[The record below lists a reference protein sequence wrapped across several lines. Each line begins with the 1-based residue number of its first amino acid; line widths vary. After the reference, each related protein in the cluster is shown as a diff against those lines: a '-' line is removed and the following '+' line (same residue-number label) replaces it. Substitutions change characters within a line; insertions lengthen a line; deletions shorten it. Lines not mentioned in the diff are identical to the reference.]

1 MISLTELLLEL
12 SGAFGPP
19 GGEGEIRRIFRT
31 RCPQVP
37 WQTQRMGNILRRS
50 PARSAG
56 PG

>member
-37 WQTQRMGNILRRS
+37 WQT
-50 PARSAG
+50 
-56 PG
+56 